1 MISKALKVMIPIWN
15 MYQTQRLLPKKP
27 TLACEQNL
35 QHVNVKLATLANN
48 ESVSPVLFTTCFAQN
63 LLHTLVFFLWVTE
76 ERTRNGDFSKVE
88 LVNIRLT
95 YLQTHLEDLNYAQS
109 SLRIGGGFAS
119 GPSTRCQIPWKL
131 RSHGQPFAYKMPP
144 LRRQP
149 CGLCSTIGFTEKDL
163 CIRGPLQFTRVV
175 QGHP

>member
-95 YLQTHLEDLNYAQS
+95 YLQTHLEDYNICTVIPPYWWGVCFRTQHQMPDSMETQVPWSA
-109 SLRIGGGFAS
+109 LRIQDA
-119 GPSTRCQIPWKL
+119 PS
-131 RSHGQPFAYKMPP
+131 
-144 LRRQP
+144 
-149 CGLCSTIGFTEKDL
+149 STSTMWSMQHYRIY
-163 CIRGPLQFTRVV
+163 
-175 QGHP
+175 